1 MPYDTSKAI
10 TSKPQRKLAPVLLE
24 TQGVRKSY
32 RSEAGPLDVL
42 MGVDL
47 QVRRGEILVI
57 VGASGAGKSTL
68 LHILGALDRPTS
80 GQVRLD
86 GADLFS
92 LSDRQLARVRN
103 RTLGFVF
110 QFHHLLPDFSA
121 LENVAMPLLIGG
133 GEAGK
138 ARQTALEILQEV
150 GLRNRAHQKP
160 NQLSGG
166 EQQRVA
172 VARALVHEPL
182 VVLADEPSGNLDR
195 PNSEMLH
202 DLIWQLSRS
211 KRQGFVI
218 VTHNERLAR
227 RADRQLQ
234 LVDGKL
240 SAMNG

>member
-1 MPYDTSKAI
+1 MF
-10 TSKPQRKLAPVLLE
+10 LE
-24 TQGVRKSY
+24 TRNVHKSY
-32 RSEAGPLDVL
+32 HFAGGRLDVL
-42 MGVDL
+42 LGVDL
-47 QVRRGEILVI
+47 QIKRGEILVI

-80 GQVRLD
+80 GQIRLD
-86 GADLFS
+86 GTDLFS
-92 LSDRQLARVRN
+92 LSDRQQARVRN

-133 GEAGK
+133 RDPAE
-138 ARQTALEILQEV
+138 ARQAAMDLLDEV
-150 GLRNRAHQKP
+150 GLRSRAHQKP

-172 VARALVHEPL
+172 VARALVNEPL

-195 PNSEMLH
+195 ANSEMLH
-202 DLIWQLSRS
+202 DLIWRLSRS
-211 KRQGFVI
+211 GQRSFVI

-227 RADRQLQ
+227 RADRRLR
-234 LVDGKL
+234 LVDGTL
-240 SAMNG
+240 NTMNG

>member
-1 MPYDTSKAI
+1 MH
-10 TSKPQRKLAPVLLE
+10 
-24 TQGVRKSY
+24 KSY
-32 RSEAGPLDVL
+32 RSDAGRLDVL
-42 MGVDL
+42 LGIDL
-47 QVRRGEILVI
+47 QVHRGEILVI

-68 LHILGALDRPTS
+68 LHILGALDSPTS

-86 GADLFS
+86 GTDLFS
-92 LSDRQLARVRN
+92 LSDRQQARVRN
-103 RTLGFVF
+103 KTLGFVF

-133 GEAGK
+133 QEPGK
-138 ARQTALEILQEV
+138 AHQAAMDLLDEV
-150 GLRNRAHQKP
+150 GLRDRAHQKP

-172 VARALVHEPL
+172 VIRALVNEPL

-195 PNSEMLH
+195 ANSEMLH

-211 KRQGFVI
+211 KERAFVI
-218 VTHNERLAR
+218 VTHNERLAG
-227 RADRQLQ
+227 RADRQLR

-240 SAMNG
+240 NVMNG

>member
-1 MPYDTSKAI
+1 MPFDMSKAAR
-10 TSKPQRKLAPVLLE
+10 SKTDWEGVPVLLRTE
-24 TQGVRKSY
+24 DVHKSY
-32 RSEAGPLDVL
+32 QSAAGRLDVL

-47 QVRRGEILVI
+47 QVRRGEIVVI

-68 LHILGALDRPTS
+68 LHILGALDQPTS
-80 GQVRLD
+80 GRVHLD
-86 GADLFS
+86 GTNLFS

-103 RTLGFVF
+103 NTLGFVF

-133 GEAGK
+133 CEVEA
-138 ARQTALEILQEV
+138 ARQTAMDILDDV

-160 NQLSGG
+160 GQLSGG

-172 VARALVHEPL
+172 VARALVNEPL

-195 PNSEMLH
+195 SNSEMLH

-211 KRQGFVI
+211 KQQAFVI
-218 VTHNERLAR
+218 VTHNETLAR
-227 RADRQLQ
+227 RADRQLR
-234 LVDGKL
+234 LVDGSLK
-240 SAMNG
+240 SMQG

>member
-1 MPYDTSKAI
+1 MPYDTNRAVALE
-10 TSKPQRKLAPVLLE
+10 TDRERAAVLLE
-24 TQGVRKSY
+24 SRDIHKSY
-32 RSEAGPLDVL
+32 RSIAGRLDVL
-42 MGVDL
+42 TGVDL
-47 QVRRGEILVI
+47 EVRRGEIVVI

-68 LHILGALDRPTS
+68 LHILGALDYPTS

-86 GADLFS
+86 GTDLFS
-92 LSDRQLARVRN
+92 LSDRHLARVRN
-103 RTLGFVF
+103 KTLGFVF

-133 GEAGK
+133 REPSA
-138 ARQTALEILQEV
+138 ARQAAVEILDEV
-150 GLRNRAHQKP
+150 GLRNRAYQKP

-172 VARALVHEPL
+172 VARALVNDPL

-195 PNSEMLH
+195 SNSDMLH
-202 DLIWQLSRS
+202 DLIWRLSRD

-218 VTHNERLAR
+218 VTHNEKLAR

-234 LVDGKL
+234 LVDGQL
-240 SAMNG
+240 NSMNG

>member
-1 MPYDTSKAI
+1 MPYDTNRAA
-10 TSKPQRKLAPVLLE
+10 APETDRERAGVLL
-24 TQGVRKSY
+24 KSRDIYKNY
-32 RSEAGPLDVL
+32 RSAAGRLDVL
-42 MGVDL
+42 MGVNL
-47 QVRRGEILVI
+47 QVRCGEIVVI

-68 LHILGALDRPTS
+68 LHILGALDNPTS
-80 GQVRLD
+80 GQVHLD
-86 GADLFS
+86 GVDLFS

-103 RTLGFVF
+103 KTLGFVF

-133 GEAGK
+133 REQSA
-138 ARQTALEILQEV
+138 ARQAALEILDEV
-150 GLRNRAHQKP
+150 GLRNRAYQKP

-172 VARALVHEPL
+172 VARALINDPL

-195 PNSEMLH
+195 SNSDMLH

-218 VTHNERLAR
+218 VTHNEKLAQ

-234 LVDGKL
+234 LVDGRL
-240 SAMNG
+240 NPMNR